1 MTDEEAIRQLISRYA
16 HSADAGEIESLAD
29 LFAPE
34 GAIQHYG
41 VRIEPR
47 EKILEFTR
55 RRRKGIDVAAIKGRG
70 KHLCLGSII
79 TVDGDHA
86 TGESDIVALARMPTG
101 WQIMGAGLYHDVYIK
116 RDGRWWFKERVSELY
131 QNDDGDDQVFH
142 HDSAIAMR

>member
-47 EKILEFTR
+47 AQ
-55 RRRKGIDVAAIKGRG
+55 RRKRILTLQIQIQPLTPSRQERVAA
-70 KHLCLGSII
+70 HLLAAF
-79 TVDGDHA
+79 D
-86 TGESDIVALARMPTG
+86 AL
-101 WQIMGAGLYHDVYIK
+101 Q
-116 RDGRWWFKERVSELY
+116 
-131 QNDDGDDQVFH
+131 
-142 HDSAIAMR
+142 